1 MSDVTDI
8 ATYHGGGSL
17 QAKQRQ
23 QYETVHCL
31 LLPLHKEI
39 GLLPNA
45 SVAEILTYT
54 PPEPVAEAP
63 EWLLGN
69 LTWRERRLPL
79 ISFELI
85 SQAEIGRM
93 HKSCR
98 IAVVNTINGNA
109 RLPYFGLLLQSLPSL
124 QIVRPNTIHYTD
136 ETMPERSAI
145 KSIVNVNGTRA
156 IILDIDEIEARLLSL
171 E

>member
-8 ATYHGGGSL
+8 TTRQSSGGL
-17 QAKQRQ
+17 QAPQRK

-45 SVAEILTYT
+45 SVAEILPYSQ
-54 PPEPVAEAP
+54 PEPIAEAP
-63 EWLLGN
+63 EWLLGV
-69 LTWRERRLPL
+69 LTWRDRQLPF

-85 SQAEIGRM
+85 SQAEMGKIHR
-93 HKSCR
+93 SCR
-98 IAVVNTINGNA
+98 IAVVNTINGNPK
-109 RLPYFGLLLQSLPSL
+109 LPYFGLLLQSLPSL
-124 QIVRPNTIHYTD
+124 QIVRPNTIFD
-136 ETMPERSAI
+136 SEETMPERTAI
-145 KSIVNVNGTRA
+145 KSIVTVNGTRA
-156 IILDIDEIEARLLSL
+156 LILDLDDIEARILSL